1 MSKEY
6 PQNSEEGS
14 AYLDEGLATYGITVN
29 PKKVSPSP
37 NTPATGGTHY
47 GVIMIPTSW
56 HGPKS
61 ARSNRNGTSRGNAKM
76 NGRRNG
82 RPSFRDGRDNTL

>member
-6 PQNSEEGS
+6 PQNSEEFW
-14 AYLDEGLATYGITVN
+14 AYLKEGLAISGITVN

-47 GVIMIPTSW
+47 GVIMIPRTPRGLKTST
-56 HGPKS
+56 P
-61 ARSNRNGTSRGNAKM
+61 SNSGTSPTNAKM

-82 RPSFRDGRDNTL
+82 RSLFRDGRDNTP

>member
-6 PQNSEEGS
+6 PQDSEEGS

-29 PKKVSPSP
+29 PKKVSRSP

-47 GVIMIPTSW
+47 GVIMIP
-56 HGPKS
+56 
-61 ARSNRNGTSRGNAKM
+61 RTSRGPRAARS
-76 NGRRNG
+76 RRN
-82 RPSFRDGRDNTL
+82 RTSPSATP

>member
-6 PQNSEEGS
+6 PQNSEEFWES
-14 AYLDEGLATYGITVN
+14 LKESLATYGITVN

-47 GVIMIPTSW
+47 GVIMIPRTPRGLKTST
-56 HGPKS
+56 KTNS
-61 ARSNRNGTSRGNAKM
+61 ATSLNGVKPTGSPASNPPN
-76 NGRRNG
+76 
-82 RPSFRDGRDNTL
+82 

>member
-6 PQNSEEGS
+6 PQDSEEFWES
-14 AYLDEGLATYGITVN
+14 LKEALAISGITVN

-37 NTPATGGTHY
+37 KSPATGGTQY
-47 GVIMIPTSW
+47 GVIMIPRSW

-61 ARSNRNGTSRGNAKM
+61 APSNRNGTSRGNAKM
-76 NGRRNG
+76 NGSRNG
-82 RPSFRDGRDNTL
+82 QSLFRDGSDNTL

>member
-14 AYLDEGLATYGITVN
+14 AYLISALATYGITVN
-29 PKKVSPSP
+29 PKKVSRSP
-37 NTPATGGTHY
+37 NTPATGGTQY
-47 GVIMIPTSW
+47 GVIMIPRTFRGPRTST
-56 HGPKS
+56 KTNS
-61 ARSNRNGTSRGNAKM
+61 ATSPTNAKM

-82 RPSFRDGRDNTL
+82 RSLFRDGRDNTP

>member
-14 AYLDEGLATYGITVN
+14 AYLISALATYGITVN
-29 PKKVSPSP
+29 PKKVSRSP

-47 GVIMIPTSW
+47 GVIMIPRSSK
-56 HGPKS
+56 GPRT
-61 ARSNRNGTSRGNAKM
+61 ARSNRHGTSSGSSKM

-82 RPSFRDGRDNTL
+82 WCPFQDGRDNSV

>member
-6 PQNSEEGS
+6 PQDSKEFW
-14 AYLDEGLATYGITVN
+14 AYLKEGLATYGITVN
-29 PKKVSPSP
+29 PKSGRRLPK
-37 NTPATGGTHY
+37 TPATGGTQY
-47 GVIMIPTSW
+47 GVIMIPRSW

-61 ARSNRNGTSRGNAKM
+61 ARSNRIEASRGKANL

>member
-14 AYLDEGLATYGITVN
+14 AYLAEGLAPYGIRLN
-29 PKKVSPSP
+29 PKKVSRSP

-47 GVIMIPTSW
+47 GVIMIPRSSK
-56 HGPKS
+56 GPRTT
-61 ARSNRNGTSRGNAKM
+61 RSNRNGTSRGNAKM
-76 NGRRNG
+76 NGRRKG
-82 RPSFRDGRDNTL
+82 QSPFRDGGDNTP

>member
-6 PQNSEEGS
+6 PQDSEEGS
-14 AYLDEGLATYGITVN
+14 AYLDEVLATYGITVN
-29 PKKVSPSP
+29 PKTVSPSP
-37 NTPATGGTHY
+37 NTPATGGMQY
-47 GVIMIPTSW
+47 GVIMIPRSW

-61 ARSNRNGTSRGNAKM
+61 ARSNRNGASRGSTNM
-76 NGRRNG
+76 SGRRNG